1 MGTLNLGSTQI
12 SSSGSTL
19 VIPSNI
25 NLGGNWVD
33 APPGTII
40 TANASALSST
50 FSTTND
56 TQQYT
61 GHSCSIVRK
70 LPGGSTS
77 GTSKIFVYL
86 QGGCRDSNS
95 SSGQD
100 VTVLYRSINGGTDS
114 EQRYMDSKYGSTA
127 WLNHSAFYADTS
139 ASSGGVGDTIT
150 YKMYVRS
157 RGGSHTI
164 YYHNVVGGVSNDVW
178 LIVQEVVN

>member
-1 MGTLNLGSTQI
+1 MGTLNLGTNGKIQATNIDLSADW
-12 SSSGSTL
+12 SNA
-19 VIPSNI
+19 PS
-25 NLGGNWVD
+25 
-33 APPGTII
+33 GTII
-40 TANASALSST
+40 TTAFGTLSSDFVT
-50 FSTTND
+50 SND
-56 TQQYT
+56 TQQDSGLAT
-61 GHSCSIVRK
+61 SALVRK
-70 LPGGSTS
+70 LPGGT
-77 GTSKIFVYL
+77 GAGQSKVFVYL

-100 VTVLYRSINGGTDS
+100 VTVLYRSINGGSDS

-139 ASSGGVGDTIT
+139 TAPGAGDTVT

-164 YYHNVVGGVSNDVW
+164 YYHNVVGGVSQDVW

>member
-40 TANASALSST
+40 TSNASALSST

-56 TQQYT
+56 TQQDT

-100 VTVLYRSINGGTDS
+100 VTLLYRSINGSTDA
-114 EQRYMDSKYGSTA
+114 EQRYMDSKIGDTY
-127 WLNHSAFYADTS
+127 WLPHSAFYVDAS
-139 ASSGGVGDTIT
+139 ASSGGAGDTIA

-164 YYHNVVGGVSNDVW
+164 YYHRIVGGVSNDVW
-178 LIVQEVVN
+178 LTVQEVVN

>member
-114 EQRYMDSKYGSTA
+114 FQRYMDSKYGSTA
-127 WLNHSAFYADTS
+127 WLNHSAFYADAST
-139 ASSGGVGDTIT
+139 SSGAAGATVT